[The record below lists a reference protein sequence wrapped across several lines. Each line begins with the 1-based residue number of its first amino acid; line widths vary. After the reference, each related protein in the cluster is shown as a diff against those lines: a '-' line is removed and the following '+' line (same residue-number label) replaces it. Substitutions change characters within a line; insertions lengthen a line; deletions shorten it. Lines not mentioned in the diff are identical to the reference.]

1 MTRVLLNA
9 SLAESLILFRKDLIA
24 DMIANGHEVHVTAP
38 DIATQVYEEL
48 VLVGAIPHSVPL
60 ESNGFNVIKD
70 LRYARAIYAVI
81 TDISAQLVI
90 GYTIKPNI
98 WGSLAAKV
106 AGVKSISMVTG
117 LGFAFIPRKGIVRKM
132 MQKFAQRLY
141 RLATSANSV
150 VIFQNADDRDD
161 FIGAGSLAEPDKA
174 RLVNGSGV
182 NIEYFQLS
190 PLPARPVFLMISR
203 YLWTKGLSEYCEA
216 AVRLIQKKIDAD
228 FLLVGY
234 ASTGPDAVTHE
245 QLQLWQKSGVQF
257 LGKLSDVRPAIAS
270 ASIYVLPSWREGTPR
285 SVLEAMA
292 MGRPIIT
299 TDAPGCRETVVQD
312 YNGTLVPIRDV
323 DALASAM
330 ELLAN
335 DQQKR
340 AEMGANS
347 RALAVRKY
355 AVGAV
360 NKSYL
365 EYLGLA
371 VPIADI
377 L

>member
-1 MTRVLLNA
+1 MTRILLNA
-9 SLAESLILFRKDLIA
+9 SLAESLILFRKDLIV

-38 DIATQVYEEL
+38 DIANQIYEEL
-48 VLVGAIPHSVPL
+48 VLVGAVPHVVPL
-60 ESNGFNVIKD
+60 ESNGFNVFKD
-70 LRYARAIYAVI
+70 LRYARAIYDVVK
-81 TDISAQLVI
+81 DMSAELVI

-98 WGSLAAKV
+98 WGSLAAKA
-106 AGVKSISMVTG
+106 AGAKSISMVTG
-117 LGFAFIPRKGIVRKM
+117 LGYAFIPRRGIVRKM

-141 RLATSANSV
+141 RMATSANSV
-150 VIFQNADDRDD
+150 VIFQNPDDRDD
-161 FIGAGSLAEPDKA
+161 FIGAGSLAEPGKA

-182 NIEYFQLS
+182 NIEHFQPS

-203 YLWTKGLSEYCEA
+203 YLWTKGVAEYCEA
-216 AVRLIQKKIDAD
+216 AVRFLKKKDAD

-234 ASTGPDAVTHE
+234 TSTGPDAIADE
-245 QLQLWQKSGVQF
+245 QLQLWQKSGVQL

-270 ASIYVLPSWREGTPR
+270 ASVYVLPSWREGTPR

-312 YNGTLVPIRDV
+312 YNGTLVPVRDV
-323 DALASAM
+323 DALVAAM

-335 DQQKR
+335 DPQKR

-347 RALAVRKY
+347 RVLAVSKY

-360 NKSYL
+360 NKTYL
-365 EYLGLA
+365 EHLGLA
-371 VPIADI
+371 EGTKDGR
-377 L
+377 